1 MATTYRFYSLL
12 NPVLNSRSKTE
23 ILHNSLRA
31 SVCPE
36 LEDFRPL
43 NEMLRRNPQAL
54 ARVMPDLLI
63 AGYYCL
69 YVGDTLVSIA
79 QIGKNKITRIITLP
93 KFRRQGYAVQLINH
107 IKDEFARANINP
119 VFCPVDPDVEPLF
132 MRAGWVKCGDRT
144 ARDGSTDFCPP
155 ECLTA
160 YGTGGRNIMDTTDW
174 VHHLVSIQ
182 CI

>member
-1 MATTYRFYSLL
+1 MATTYRFYSLIQ
-12 NPVLNSRSKTE
+12 PVLFTRSKTE

-31 SVCPE
+31 TVCPQ

-43 NEMLRRNPQAL
+43 NEILRHNPQAFN
-54 ARVMPDLLI
+54 RVKDDLLI

-93 KFRRQGYAVQLINH
+93 RFRRQGYAVQLINH
-107 IKDEFARANINP
+107 IRDEFARAHINP
-119 VFCPVDPDVEPLF
+119 VFCPVDPHAESLF
-132 MRAGWVKCGDRT
+132 MRAGWVRCGDHT
-144 ARDGSTDFCPP
+144 GPDGSMDFCPP

-160 YGTGGRNIMDTTDW
+160 YGTGGRNIMFVRDW
-174 VHHLVSIQ
+174 VNHLESIQ
-182 CI
+182 CV